1 MDIKPWEYADFPAFN
16 EPVPGATRVPTTGDE
31 IGVTYHPDVPYAT
44 AGTTTLHL
52 QILVPQTR
60 NQTDA
65 TTYPCMVHVQGS
77 AWMKQDRTAL
87 VPTLSR
93 IAERG
98 FVVAIVEYRH
108 SGIASFPAQIQDAR
122 NAVRFMRANAA
133 QYHADADN
141 LFLSGCSSG
150 GQVALLAAALRR
162 LCTGQRLK
170 RRIEVQIRRVQDAH
184 AHLRRTSCTSRQRP
198 VSLSTSKIAPSSLA
212 APMAAS

>member
-1 MDIKPWEYADFPAFN
+1 
-16 EPVPGATRVPTTGDE
+16 
-31 IGVTYHPDVPYAT
+31 
-44 AGTTTLHL
+44 
-52 QILVPQTR
+52 
-60 NQTDA
+60 
-65 TTYPCMVHVQGS
+65 MVHVQGS

-133 QYHADADN
+133 QYHVDADN

-150 GQVALLAAALRR
+150 GQVALLAA
-162 LCTGQRLK
+162 
-170 RRIEVQIRRVQDAH
+170 VAH
-184 AHLRRTSCTSRQRP
+184 ARPTVPTWTTRRCRWRRTPPTCRMRRG
-198 VSLSTSKIAPSSLA
+198 A
-212 APMAAS
+212 

>member
-133 QYHADADN
+133 QYHVDADN

-150 GQVALLAAALRR
+150 GQVALLAA
-162 LCTGQRLK
+162 
-170 RRIEVQIRRVQDAH
+170 VAH
-184 AHLRRTSCTSRQRP
+184 AADRTDTPVPTRRCRWRRTPPTCRMRRG
-198 VSLSTSKIAPSSLA
+198 A
-212 APMAAS
+212 